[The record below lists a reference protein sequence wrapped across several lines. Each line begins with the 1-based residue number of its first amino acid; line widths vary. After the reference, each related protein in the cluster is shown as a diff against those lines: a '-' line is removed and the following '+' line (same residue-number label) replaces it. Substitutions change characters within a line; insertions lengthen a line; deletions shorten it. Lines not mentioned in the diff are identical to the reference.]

1 MAPMFEQAAQE
12 LEPKVRLLKLNAD
25 EEPRTTS
32 ELGVAAIP
40 TLLLLHNGQ
49 IVACSAGA
57 MDTRRIV
64 GWVRSHVPV
73 A

>member
-1 MAPMFEQAAQE
+1 MAPMFDQAAQE

-32 ELGVAAIP
+32 ELGVTAIP
-40 TLLLLHNGQ
+40 TLLLLHKGQ
-49 IVACSAGA
+49 IVARSAGA

-64 GWVRSHVPV
+64 GWIRSQLP
-73 A
+73 AA